1 MTELSVVIVNW
12 NTGDLL
18 RQCVDSL
25 RRARPSFAM
34 ELIVLDNASTD
45 ASARDLIWEGNGFRL
60 ITHTSNLGFARACNR
75 GIGESH
81 GRYLL
86 LLNPDTQVLP
96 GSLEAM
102 LAFMDAHPEAGAA
115 GPALLNPDG
124 SLQPS
129 GGRLPS
135 LRELLANHPLIAR
148 LLRPPEDP
156 LRRRDFS
163 QIAEVEEVSGAC
175 LLIRRS
181 AWEAVG
187 PLDEAYFLYFEELD
201 WCLRLK
207 RQGGKVCYLPQAR
220 VLHHWRSRTDPD
232 PHAQLHHLQ
241 SQRHYVRKHF
251 GRGPFLLLTALGI
264 AVHTCLLA
272 GALIRC
278 LLRREPAHWQDLRR
292 SAQLLRVS
300 LGG

>member
-1 MTELSVVIVNW
+1 MTDLSVVIVNW

-18 RQCVDSL
+18 RKCVDSL
-25 RRARPSFAM
+25 RRVRPSFPL
-34 ELIVLDNASTD
+34 EVIVLDNASGD
-45 ASARDLIWEGNGFRL
+45 GSARDLVWEGDGLRL

-81 GRYLL
+81 GRYVL

-96 GSLEAM
+96 GSLEAI
-102 LAFMDAHPEAGAA
+102 LTFMDAHPEAAAA

-135 LRELLANHPLIAR
+135 LRGLLAIHPLIAR

-156 LRRRDFS
+156 LRRRDFTRV
-163 QIAEVEEVSGAC
+163 AEVEEVSGAC
-175 LLIRRS
+175 LLMRRS

-207 RQGGKVCYLPQAR
+207 RQGGKVYYLPQAR

-232 PHAQLHHLQ
+232 PLAQLHHLR
-241 SQRHYVRKHF
+241 SQRYYVRKHF

-264 AVHTCLLA
+264 AVHTCLLTA
-272 GALIRC
+272 A
-278 LLRREPAHWQDLRR
+278 LLRWLLGRQPARRQDLRQ
-292 SAQLLRVS
+292 SAELLRVS